1 MPLCNCFRRRSW
13 EKCERGYKGCVYNGG
28 KGSLGAVL
36 LGVFFQELLSL
47 TRSWLN
53 ALLYNYKNT
62 NVLILWLKVYYNP
75 YYPGQ
80 HLLQLLFLVS
90 TLYFKSCSLVDVVF
104 FSFWT
109 FKDICSVPLVW
120 LSDEV
125 YCPCFN
131 FVMGLG

>member
-62 NVLILWLKVYYNP
+62 NVLILWLEVYYNP

-104 FSFWT
+104 FPSKFL
-109 FKDICSVPLVW
+109 KI
-120 LSDEV
+120 
-125 YCPCFN
+125 
-131 FVMGLG
+131 FVLCHWSGFQMRFIVHVLTL